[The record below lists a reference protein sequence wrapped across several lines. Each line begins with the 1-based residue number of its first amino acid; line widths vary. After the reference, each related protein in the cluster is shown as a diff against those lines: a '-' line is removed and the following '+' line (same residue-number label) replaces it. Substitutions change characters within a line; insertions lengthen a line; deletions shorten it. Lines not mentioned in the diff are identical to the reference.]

1 MLLHAYVRPRDRVL
15 DFACGKGGDLTK
27 YRKAEVGSY
36 VGVDIALESERRD
49 AVERYNGGDYPFPRV
64 SSRAI
69 AAHGDLTT
77 VFEPRAFDVVS
88 CQFAVHYSWST
99 EERARRTASATPRPS
114 SFSRPGGHFIGTTV
128 DANVLVRKLRAADG
142 VAFGNAIVEV
152 RFADAHR
159 KKLFPTRDGPFGL
172 RYAFTLQDAVTDCD
186 EWLVPRKS
194 SSWRFRGRA
203 AFSSPSSFETSTSS
217 RAAQR
222 RGRGP
227 KRRSPRPAGLKTS
240 ALSRREKN
248 AEKGARGDGARH
260 VAAEFRRAGARGR
273 DAERGRV
280 GGGEPAYATFAFR
293 LAGRESAAKAVL
305 NRRAARRAGKIHPR
319 DVLVLE
325 GAA

>member
-36 VGVDIALESERRD
+36 VGVDIALESVRRD
-49 AVERYNGGDYPFPRV
+49 AVERYNGGDYPFPARFV
-64 SSRAI
+64 AGDCFT
-69 AAHGDLTT
+69 ADLTT

-99 EERARRTASATPRPS
+99 EERARR
-114 SFSRPGGHFIGTTV
+114 SFRNVAKLLRPGGHFIGTTV

-194 SSWRFRGRA
+194 FVALAEEYGLELVEFRNFHEFARAKLGGEDRRAFAAPGGTKDERSAGPKTPKKAPAETARDTWRQSFGGRA
-203 AFSSPSSFETSTSS
+203 PEDATLSEDEWE
-217 RAAQR
+217 AAN
-222 RGRGP
+222 
-227 KRRSPRPAGLKTS
+227 L
-240 ALSRREKN
+240 
-248 AEKGARGDGARH
+248 
-260 VAAEFRRAGARGR
+260 
-273 DAERGRV
+273 
-280 GGGEPAYATFAFR
+280 YATFAFR
-293 LAGRESAAKAVL
+293 PRGDARVGGEGGVEPS
-305 NRRAARRAGKIHPR
+305 AARRPGKDTPAGRPR
-319 DVLVLE
+319 FGGRGV
-325 GAA
+325 GCAR

>member
-36 VGVDIALESERRD
+36 VGVDIALESVRRD
-49 AVERYNGGDYPFPRV
+49 AVERYNGGDYPFPARFV
-64 SSRAI
+64 AGDCFT
-69 AAHGDLTT
+69 ADLTT

-99 EERARRTASATPRPS
+99 EERARR
-114 SFSRPGGHFIGTTV
+114 SFRNVAKLLRPGGHFIGTTV

-142 VAFGNAIVEV
+142 AAFGNAIVEV

-194 SSWRFRGRA
+194 FVALAEEYGLELVEFRNFHEFARAKLAGEDRSAFAAPGGTKDERSFSAGKKTAGKQAPAETARDTWRQSFGGRA
-203 AFSSPSSFETSTSS
+203 PEDATLSEDEWE
-217 RAAQR
+217 AAN
-222 RGRGP
+222 
-227 KRRSPRPAGLKTS
+227 L
-240 ALSRREKN
+240 
-248 AEKGARGDGARH
+248 
-260 VAAEFRRAGARGR
+260 
-273 DAERGRV
+273 
-280 GGGEPAYATFAFR
+280 YATFAFR
-293 LAGRESAAKAVL
+293 LAGTPESAAKAVL
-305 NRRAARRAGKIHPR
+305 NRAPPGAPEKIHPR